1 MAVSA
6 PAPVPPLLAVEG
18 LRLAAT
24 ASGTPVPLLDGVSLT
39 VGRGESV
46 AIVGESGS
54 GKSLTMRA
62 AMGLL
67 PDGVEVTG
75 GTVRLDGTDLGTLPP
90 RERAALRGHRM
101 SLLLQD
107 PFTML
112 HPQLTCGRQ
121 IADGLRPGFAAPSG
135 GRARRAAV
143 RAEVVRRLAEVGL
156 DAAVADRHP
165 HELSG
170 GMRQRVATAAA
181 LAGDPDL
188 LIADEPTT
196 ALDAANRRAVLDL
209 LGELRARRGMGLVLV
224 THDLRAAFSAG
235 DRVHVLYAGQIL
247 EQGPAARLHTVPGHP
262 YTAALL
268 AAEPSLTER
277 YAELP
282 ALPGSVP
289 PPGSRGSGCP
299 FADRCPHT
307 ADLCRTTPLLAT
319 PVPGAPQ
326 DPPHLT
332 ACLRAAELGP
342 GLTPVRRTVVERGG
356 EEEGDPEP
364 APEQA
369 ALHLRGL
376 HRVFR
381 SPAGDHTA
389 LHEVDLTVRRGQIV
403 ALAGESGSG
412 KTTLARIAAG
422 LESADRGT
430 CVVGGVPLTAGRR
443 PTTAERRRLASRV
456 QIVFQ
461 DPYSSLNPLRDVGA
475 TLREALTATRGRLP
489 RAEADAEVARL
500 LDQVRLPASYARR
513 RPAALSGG
521 ERQRVAV
528 ARALAARPELLI
540 CDEAVAA
547 LDVSV
552 QAQLLSLLGQLR
564 DSEGFAVLFITHDLA
579 VVRQLADRAVVMHRG
594 RVVEQGP
601 AARVLDRPEHP
612 WTRRM
617 LDGHL
622 TP

>member
-6 PAPVPPLLAVEG
+6 PVPATPLLAVEG

-121 IADGLRPGFAAPSG
+121 IADGLRPGFAAPGG
-135 GRARRAAV
+135 GRARRVAV

-277 YAELP
+277 YVELP

-552 QAQLLSLLGQLR
+552 QAQLLSLLGKLR

-601 AARVLDRPEHP
+601 VARVLDRPEHP